1 MITSWTSRL
10 PIIPLKI
17 KQKLCIKSIILL
29 FDTSLMQG
37 NEGLRTIKYTIKI
50 NNQYQFILCNESNC
64 AAWWFKVEKSY
75 IIILKYQ
82 FRYIYSI
89 EISKSMIDLRKSIY
103 IFINSNYSI
112 IWLVF
117 TTFLIINFGIID
129 SCWEESQCLFYCI
142 ILLLLDYT
150 CESN

>member
-1 MITSWTSRL
+1 
-10 PIIPLKI
+10 
-17 KQKLCIKSIILL
+17 
-29 FDTSLMQG
+29 
-37 NEGLRTIKYTIKI
+37 
-50 NNQYQFILCNESNC
+50 
-64 AAWWFKVEKSY
+64 
-75 IIILKYQ
+75 
-82 FRYIYSI
+82 
-89 EISKSMIDLRKSIY
+89 MIDLRKSIY

-150 CESN
+150 CESNKPYKKWYVILYAHHPMCVAFLNIILSVNAEFTQSPMYHKNATTSWPWSANALGPLFSTKKWYTSWLV

>member
-50 NNQYQFILCNESNC
+50 NNQYQFILCNESNST
-64 AAWWFKVEKSY
+64 AWWFKGY
-75 IIILKYQ
+75 IIILNYQ
-82 FRYIYSI
+82 FRYIVLRFLNLWLISESQFTYSLI
-89 EISKSMIDLRKSIY
+89 A
-103 IFINSNYSI
+103 I
-112 IWLVF
+112 IVAFYFF
-117 TTFLIINFGIID
+117 TAFLIINFGYNRFMFRRIAM
-129 SCWEESQCLFYCI
+129 F
-142 ILLLLDYT
+142 ILLHHFVVVRLYLW
-150 CESN
+150 E